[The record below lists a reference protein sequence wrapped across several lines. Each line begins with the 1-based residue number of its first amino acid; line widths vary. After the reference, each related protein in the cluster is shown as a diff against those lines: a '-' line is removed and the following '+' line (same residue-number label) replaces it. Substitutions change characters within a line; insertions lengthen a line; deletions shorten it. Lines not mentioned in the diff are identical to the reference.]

1 MMVALLLG
9 SFFILICLK
18 VPISF
23 SLLIS
28 SLLYLIAN
36 DISPIVAIQRMAMGV
51 GDSFPLMAVP
61 FFILAGNIM
70 NTGGITR
77 RIFDFANKVVGHITG
92 GLGHANILASI
103 IFSGMSGT
111 AIADAGGLGAIELKA
126 MKDAGYDEDF
136 SLAITGASSIIG
148 PIIPPSVP
156 AVVFGVIAG
165 VSIGR
170 LFIGGV
176 VPGLIMGL
184 AMAVFVYVESKRK
197 KYPKT
202 KRATIGEIW
211 KAVRESF
218 FTLMTPVIILGGIIG
233 GVFTPTEAA
242 MIAVIYSLVLSF
254 VYKELGVKDV
264 PRMLM
269 ETVNGTVSVMLIVGS
284 ASLFGW
290 ILASAQ
296 IPQMLSSFFLNTMP
310 NKYVA
315 LLVINVLLFVVGTFM
330 ETISAITILTPV
342 LMPVVVNF
350 GIDPV
355 HFGIIMILN
364 LMIGLLT
371 PPVGMVL
378 YVLAGVSKVP
388 FERIAKVVL
397 PYVFTLS
404 IVLLIITFVPDIV
417 LFLPNLLFKR

>member
-1 MMVALLLG
+1 MMIAVLLV
-9 SFFILICLK
+9 SFFLLIILR

-28 SLLYLIAN
+28 SLIYLTGAG
-36 DISPIVAIQRMAMGV
+36 ISPIVAVQRMAMGI

-70 NTGGITR
+70 NSGGITR

-92 GLGHANILASI
+92 GLGHANILASV

-165 VSIGR
+165 VSIGK
-170 LFIGGV
+170 LFIAGII
-176 VPGLIMGL
+176 PGIIMAF
-184 AMAVFVYVESKRK
+184 AMGIFVYVESKRK
-197 KYPKT
+197 NYPKT
-202 KRATIGEIW
+202 KKATSTELAI
-211 KAVRESF
+211 AVKESF
-218 FTLMTPVIILGGIIG
+218 FTLMTPVIILGGIVG

-242 MIAVIYSLVLSF
+242 MIAVIYSLILSF
-254 VYKELGVKDV
+254 VYKEIGIKDI
-264 PRMLM
+264 PRLLL
-269 ETVNGTVSVMLIVGS
+269 ETINSTVSVMLIVS
-284 ASLFGW
+284 CASLFAW

-296 IPQMLSSFFLNTMP
+296 VPQMLASFFLDTMP

-315 LLVINVLLFVVGTFM
+315 LLVINLLLFVAGTFM

-355 HFGIIMILN
+355 HFGIVMILN

-388 FERIAKVVL
+388 FERISRVIWPYIVV
-397 PYVFTLS
+397 LS
-404 IVLLIITFVPDIV
+404 IVLLVITYVPDIV
-417 LFLPNLLFKR
+417 LFLPNLLFK

>member
-1 MMVALLLG
+1 MMIAVLLI
-9 SFFILICLK
+9 SFFLLIILR

-28 SLLYLIAN
+28 SLIYLIGAG
-36 DISPIVAIQRMAMGV
+36 ISPIVAVQRMAMGI
-51 GDSFPLMAVP
+51 GDSFHLMAVP

-70 NTGGITR
+70 NSGGITR

-92 GLGHANILASI
+92 GLGHANILASV

-136 SLAITGASSIIG
+136 SLAVTGASSIIG

-170 LFIGGV
+170 LFIAGI
-176 VPGLIMGL
+176 VPGIIMAF
-184 AMAVFVYVESKRK
+184 AMGVFVYVESKRK
-197 KYPKT
+197 NYPKT
-202 KRATIGEIW
+202 KRATASEVGI
-211 KAVRESF
+211 AVKESF
-218 FTLMTPVIILGGIIG
+218 FTLMTPVIILGGIVG
-233 GVFTPTEAA
+233 GIFTPTEAA
-242 MIAVIYSLVLSF
+242 MIAVIYSLILSF
-254 VYKELGVKDV
+254 VYKEIGIKDI
-264 PRMLM
+264 PRLLL
-269 ETVNGTVSVMLIVGS
+269 ETINSTVSVMLIVAC

-296 IPQMLSSFFLNTMP
+296 VPQLLASFFLDTMP

-315 LLVINVLLFVVGTFM
+315 LLVINLLLFVAGTFM

-355 HFGIIMILN
+355 HFGIVMILN

-388 FERIAKVVL
+388 FERISKVVL
-397 PYVFTLS
+397 PYIVVLS
-404 IVLLIITFVPDIV
+404 IVLLVITYVPDIV
-417 LFLPNLLFKR
+417 LFLPNLLFNK

>member
-1 MMVALLLG
+1 MMVAVLLV
-9 SFFILICLK
+9 SFFVLIIVR

-23 SLLIS
+23 ALLIS
-28 SLLYLIAN
+28 SLFYLIGTG
-36 DISPIVAIQRMAMGV
+36 ISPVVAVQRMAMGI

-70 NTGGITR
+70 NSGGITR
-77 RIFDFANKVVGHITG
+77 RIFDFANKCVGHVTG
-92 GLGHANILASI
+92 GLGHANILASV

-126 MKDAGYDEDF
+126 MKEAGYDEDF

-165 VSIGR
+165 VSIGK
-170 LFIGGV
+170 LFIAGV
-176 VPGLIMGL
+176 IPGIIMAFAMGL
-184 AMAVFVYVESKRK
+184 FVYFESKRK
-197 KYPKT
+197 NYPKT
-202 KRATIGEIW
+202 KRATFKEL
-211 KAVRESF
+211 VFSVQESF

-242 MIAVIYSLVLSF
+242 MIAVIYSLILSF
-254 VYKELGVKDV
+254 AYKEIGIKDV
-264 PRMLM
+264 PGLLL
-269 ETVNGTVSVMLIVGS
+269 ETVNSTVSVMLIVS
-284 ASLFGW
+284 CASLFAW

-296 IPQMLSSFFLNTMP
+296 VPQMLASFFLDTLP

-315 LLVINVLLFVVGTFM
+315 LLVINVLLFIAGTFM

-355 HFGIIMILN
+355 HFGIVMILN

-388 FERIAKVVL
+388 FERIARVVT
-397 PYVFTLS
+397 PYIVVLS
-404 IVLLIITFVPDIV
+404 IVLMVITYVPDLV
-417 LFLPNLLFKR
+417 LFLPNLLFHK

>member
-1 MMVALLLG
+1 
-9 SFFILICLK
+9 
-18 VPISF
+18 
-23 SLLIS
+23 
-28 SLLYLIAN
+28 
-36 DISPIVAIQRMAMGV
+36 MAMGV

-61 FFILAGNIM
+61 FFILAGSIM
-70 NTGGITR
+70 NSGGITER
-77 RIFDFANKVVGHITG
+77 LFSFANKLVGHITG

-136 SLAITGASSIIG
+136 SLAVTGASSIIG

-170 LFIGGV
+170 LFIAGV
-176 VPGLIMGL
+176 LPGLFMGL
-184 AMAVFVYVESKRK
+184 VMAGLVYHQSKKRN
-197 KYPKT
+197 YPKERKATFREILSAT
-202 KRATIGEIW
+202 KS
-211 KAVRESF
+211 SF
-218 FTLMTPVIILGGIIG
+218 FPLLTPVVIIGGILI

-242 MIAVIYSLVLSF
+242 IIAVIYSLILAF
-254 VYKELGVKDV
+254 VYRSITIKDL
-264 PRMLM
+264 PRFLR
-269 ETVNGTVSVMLIVGS
+269 ETANTTVGVMLIVAA

-290 ILASAQ
+290 ILASEQ
-296 IPQMLSSFFLNTMP
+296 IPQKLSQFFLANFP
-310 NKYVA
+310 NKYMA
-315 LLVINVLLFVVGTFM
+315 LLVINIFLLIAGTFM
-330 ETISAITILTPV
+330 ETIAALTILTPV
-342 LMPVVVNF
+342 LMPVVMGL

-388 FERIAKVVL
+388 FEKISKAVT
-397 PYVFTLS
+397 PYLIILAVT
-404 IVLLIITFVPDIV
+404 LLIITYVPQIS
-417 LFLPNLLFKR
+417 LFLPDLLFGAAK

>member
-1 MMVALLLG
+1 MVTVLLV
-9 SFFILICLK
+9 SFFLLIIIR

-23 SLLIS
+23 ALLIS
-28 SLLYLIAN
+28 SLLYLTGAG
-36 DISPIVAIQRMAMGV
+36 ISPIVAVQRMAMGI

-70 NTGGITR
+70 NSGGITR

-92 GLGHANILASI
+92 GLGHANILASV

-165 VSIGR
+165 VSIGK
-170 LFIGGV
+170 LFVAGII
-176 VPGLIMGL
+176 PGIIMAF
-184 AMAVFVYVESKRK
+184 AMGIFVYVESKRK
-197 KYPKT
+197 NYPKT
-202 KRATIGEIW
+202 KKATFREL
-211 KAVRESF
+211 VFSVQESF
-218 FTLMTPVIILGGIIG
+218 FTLMTPVVILGGIIG

-254 VYKELGVKDV
+254 AYKEIGIRDI
-264 PRMLM
+264 PRLLL
-269 ETVNGTVSVMLIVGS
+269 ETVNSTVSVMLIVS
-284 ASLFGW
+284 CASLFAW

-296 IPQMLSSFFLNTMP
+296 VPQALASFFLDTLP

-315 LLVINVLLFVVGTFM
+315 LLVINILLFVAGTFM

-355 HFGIIMILN
+355 HFGIVMILN

-388 FERIAKVVL
+388 FERIARVVT
-397 PYVFTLS
+397 PYIVVLS
-404 IVLLIITFVPDIV
+404 IVLLIITYVPDLV
-417 LFLPNLLFKR
+417 LFLPNLLFN

>member
-1 MMVALLLG
+1 MVTVLLV
-9 SFFILICLK
+9 SFFVLIIVR

-23 SLLIS
+23 ALLIS
-28 SLLYLIAN
+28 SLLYLTGTG
-36 DISPIVAIQRMAMGV
+36 ISPIVAVQRMAMGI

-70 NTGGITR
+70 NSGGITR
-77 RIFDFANKVVGHITG
+77 RIFDFANKAVGHITG
-92 GLGHANILASI
+92 GLGHANILASV

-165 VSIGR
+165 VSIGK
-170 LFIGGV
+170 LFVAGII
-176 VPGLIMGL
+176 PGIIMAF
-184 AMAVFVYVESKRK
+184 AMGIFVYVESKRK
-197 KYPKT
+197 NYPRS
-202 KRATIGEIW
+202 KRATFFELAMSV
-211 KAVRESF
+211 KESF

-242 MIAVIYSLVLSF
+242 MIAVIYSLILSF
-254 VYKELGVKDV
+254 AYKEIGIKDI
-264 PRMLM
+264 PRLLL
-269 ETVNGTVSVMLIVGS
+269 ETVNSTVSVMLIVS
-284 ASLFGW
+284 CASLFAW

-296 IPQMLSSFFLNTMP
+296 VPQMLASFFLDTLP

-315 LLVINVLLFVVGTFM
+315 LLVINLLLFVAGTFM

-342 LMPVVVNF
+342 LMPVVVTF

-355 HFGIIMILN
+355 HFGIVMILN

-388 FERIAKVVL
+388 FEQIAKVVT
-397 PYVFTLS
+397 PYIVVLS
-404 IVLLIITFVPDIV
+404 IVLLVITYVPDIV
-417 LFLPNLLFKR
+417 LFLPNLLFNK

>member
-1 MMVALLLG
+1 MMVAVLLV
-9 SFFILICLK
+9 SFFLLIILR

-28 SLLYLIAN
+28 SLIYLTGAG
-36 DISPIVAIQRMAMGV
+36 ISPIVAVQRMAMGI

-70 NTGGITR
+70 NSGGITR

-92 GLGHANILASI
+92 GLGHANILASV

-126 MKDAGYDEDF
+126 MKEAGYDEDF

-165 VSIGR
+165 VSIGK
-170 LFIGGV
+170 LFIAGII
-176 VPGLIMGL
+176 PGIIMAF
-184 AMAVFVYVESKRK
+184 AMGIFVYVESKRK
-197 KYPKT
+197 NYPKT
-202 KRATIGEIW
+202 KKATSTELAI
-211 KAVRESF
+211 AVKESF

-242 MIAVIYSLVLSF
+242 MIAVIYSLILSF
-254 VYKELGVKDV
+254 AYKEIGIKDI
-264 PRMLM
+264 PRLLL
-269 ETVNGTVSVMLIVGS
+269 ETINSTVSVMLIVS
-284 ASLFGW
+284 CASLFAW

-296 IPQMLSSFFLNTMP
+296 VPQMLASFFLDTLP

-315 LLVINVLLFVVGTFM
+315 LLVINLLLFVAGTFM

-355 HFGIIMILN
+355 HFGIVMILN

-388 FERIAKVVL
+388 FERISRVIWPYIVV
-397 PYVFTLS
+397 LS
-404 IVLLIITFVPDIV
+404 IVLLVITYVPDIV
-417 LFLPNLLFKR
+417 LFLPNLLFK

>member
-1 MMVALLLG
+1 MVAVLLV
-9 SFFILICLK
+9 SFFVLIIVR

-23 SLLIS
+23 ALLIS
-28 SLLYLIAN
+28 SLLYLIGTGIN
-36 DISPIVAIQRMAMGV
+36 PVVAVQRMAMGI

-70 NTGGITR
+70 NSGGITR
-77 RIFDFANKVVGHITG
+77 RIFDFANKCVGHVTG
-92 GLGHANILASI
+92 GLGHANILASV

-165 VSIGR
+165 VSIGK

-176 VPGLIMGL
+176 IPGFIMAFAMGL
-184 AMAVFVYVESKRK
+184 FVYFESKRK
-197 KYPKT
+197 NYPKT
-202 KRATIGEIW
+202 KRATFREL
-211 KAVRESF
+211 AFSVQESF

-242 MIAVIYSLVLSF
+242 MIAVIYSLILSF
-254 VYKELGVKDV
+254 AYKEIGIRDI
-264 PRMLM
+264 PRLLL
-269 ETVNGTVSVMLIVGS
+269 ETVNSTVSVMLIVS
-284 ASLFGW
+284 CASLFAW

-296 IPQMLSSFFLNTMP
+296 VPQMLASFFLDTLP

-315 LLVINVLLFVVGTFM
+315 LLVINVLLFIAGTFM

-355 HFGIIMILN
+355 HFGIVMILN

-388 FERIAKVVL
+388 FERIAKVVT
-397 PYVFTLS
+397 PYIVVLS
-404 IVLLIITFVPDIV
+404 IVLMVITYVPDLV
-417 LFLPNLLFKR
+417 LFLPNLLFHK